1 MAESPVPPAT
11 KRRQRPEK
19 KVEITDPK
27 AIRAL
32 AHAARLEVISE
43 LYSTQVSR
51 TATELAA
58 QTGLTPSAM
67 SYHLRALQK
76 WGIVVPAATAGDA
89 RERRWK
95 AAGTDFTINSG
106 GGVASPEFAVL
117 DLELD
122 AYRRRVNAYAKTRD
136 EQRRR
141 GEPTDGPSSV
151 VLASNLLYL
160 TPEQRALMDTQCR
173 PLPPLAAGPLARNAG
188 ASALM
193 DISDGLVRDGAR
205 MAAASHAVLD
215 LDPGALKELGVP
227 LQPAASLLGKDPM
240 DWVLGGGE
248 DHGLL
253 AAFPAGV
260 QLPPGFTA
268 IGSVGASA
276 PTDST
281 GVTIAGRPADTVGWD
296 HFAD

>member
-1 MAESPVPPAT
+1 MEPAAHEGA
-11 KRRQRPEK
+11 KRRVRPEK

-76 WGIVVPAATAGDA
+76 WGIVEPAATAGDA
-89 RERRWK
+89 RERRWR

-122 AYRRRVNAYAKTRD
+122 AFRRRVNAYAKVRD
-136 EQRRR
+136 QRRHD
-141 GEPTDGPSSV
+141 GEPAESPGMV
-151 VLASNLLYL
+151 VLSSNLLYL
-160 TPEQRALMDTQCR
+160 TPAQRSDLTAKVFGLLKEYGLDD
-173 PLPPLAAGPLARNAG
+173 PDHVPEG
-188 ASALM
+188 AE
-193 DISDGLVRDGAR
+193 R
-205 MAAASHAVLD
+205 MATMW
-215 LDPGALKELGVP
+215 
-227 LQPAASLLGKDPM
+227 SLIPDDRK
-240 DWVLGGGE
+240 
-248 DHGLL
+248 
-253 AAFPAGV
+253 
-260 QLPPGFTA
+260 
-268 IGSVGASA
+268 
-276 PTDST
+276 
-281 GVTIAGRPADTVGWD
+281 
-296 HFAD
+296 

>member
-19 KVEITDPK
+19 NVEITDPK

-106 GGVASPEFAVL
+106 GAVASPEFAVL

-122 AYRRRVNAYAKTRD
+122 AYRRRVSAYARTRD
-136 EQRRR
+136 QQRQR
-141 GEPTDGPSSV
+141 GEAVDGSSSV

-160 TPEQRALMDTQCR
+160 TPDQREALNNRLFELLRDYELEDPDQV
-173 PLPPLAAGPLARNAG
+173 PEG
-188 ASALM
+188 AE
-193 DISDGLVRDGAR
+193 R
-205 MAAASHAVLD
+205 MATLWSMIPD
-215 LDPGALKELGVP
+215 DRGKP
-227 LQPAASLLGKDPM
+227 PAKPSGS
-240 DWVLGGGE
+240 
-248 DHGLL
+248 
-253 AAFPAGV
+253 
-260 QLPPGFTA
+260 TA
-268 IGSVGASA
+268 
-276 PTDST
+276 
-281 GVTIAGRPADTVGWD
+281 
-296 HFAD
+296 

>member
-1 MAESPVPPAT
+1 MAESPVPAAT
-11 KRRQRPEK
+11 KRRHRPEK

-76 WGIVVPAATAGDA
+76 WGIVVPAPTAGDA

-122 AYRRRVNAYAKTRD
+122 AYRRRVSAYARTRD
-136 EQRRR
+136 EQRQR
-141 GEPTDGPSSV
+141 GEAVDGPSSV

-160 TPEQRALMDTQCR
+160 TPDQRAELNNRLFELLRDYELEDPDQV
-173 PLPPLAAGPLARNAG
+173 PEG
-188 ASALM
+188 AE
-193 DISDGLVRDGAR
+193 R
-205 MAAASHAVLD
+205 MATLWSMIPD
-215 LDPGALKELGVP
+215 DRGKP
-227 LQPAASLLGKDPM
+227 PAAPSGS
-240 DWVLGGGE
+240 
-248 DHGLL
+248 
-253 AAFPAGV
+253 PA
-260 QLPPGFTA
+260 
-268 IGSVGASA
+268 
-276 PTDST
+276 
-281 GVTIAGRPADTVGWD
+281 
-296 HFAD
+296 

>member
-1 MAESPVPPAT
+1 VNAETPKAENAGPPVA
-11 KRRQRPEK
+11 KRRPRPEK

-43 LYSTQVSR
+43 LYATQVSR

-122 AYRRRVNAYAKTRD
+122 AFRRRVNAYARSRD
-136 EQRRR
+136 ERRER
-141 GEPTDGPSSV
+141 GEPTEGPSSV

-160 TPEQRALMDTQCR
+160 TPDQRTELTDRLFSLLRDYELEDPDRVPAGAQRMATMWSMIPDDR
-173 PLPPLAAGPLARNAG
+173 GNVAAGSGG
-188 ASALM
+188 AS
-193 DISDGLVRDGAR
+193 DGPSGA
-205 MAAASHAVLD
+205 
-215 LDPGALKELGVP
+215 PGG
-227 LQPAASLLGKDPM
+227 S
-240 DWVLGGGE
+240 GGG
-248 DHGLL
+248 
-253 AAFPAGV
+253 P
-260 QLPPGFTA
+260 
-268 IGSVGASA
+268 S
-276 PTDST
+276 
-281 GVTIAGRPADTVGWD
+281 
-296 HFAD
+296 

>member
-1 MAESPVPPAT
+1 V
-11 KRRQRPEK
+11 RLEK

-76 WGIVVPAATAGDA
+76 WGIVEPAATAGDA
-89 RERRWK
+89 RERRWR

-122 AYRRRVNAYAKTRD
+122 AFRRRVNAYAKVRD
-136 EQRRR
+136 QRLKN
-141 GEPTDGPSSV
+141 GDPAEPSSV
-151 VLASNLLYL
+151 VALSTNLLYL
-160 TPEQRALMDTQCR
+160 TPEQRSELTAKVF
-173 PLPPLAAGPLARNAG
+173 
-188 ASALM
+188 
-193 DISDGLVRDGAR
+193 GLLREYELEDPDKVPDGAER
-205 MAAASHAVLD
+205 MAIMWSMIPD
-215 LDPGALKELGVP
+215 DRK
-227 LQPAASLLGKDPM
+227 
-240 DWVLGGGE
+240 
-248 DHGLL
+248 
-253 AAFPAGV
+253 
-260 QLPPGFTA
+260 
-268 IGSVGASA
+268 
-276 PTDST
+276 
-281 GVTIAGRPADTVGWD
+281 
-296 HFAD
+296 

>member
-1 MAESPVPPAT
+1 VNAETPTAGSPDA

-43 LYSTQVSR
+43 LYATQVSR

-76 WGIVVPAATAGDA
+76 WGMVVPAATAGDA

-122 AYRRRVNAYAKTRD
+122 AFRRRVNSYAKTRV
-136 EQRRR
+136 ERRER
-141 GEPTDGPSSV
+141 GESADGASSV

-160 TPEQRALMDTQCR
+160 TPDQRTELTERLFALLRDYELEDPDRVPDGAQRMATMWSMIPDDR
-173 PLPPLAAGPLARNAG
+173 GSAAVPVGTAESPA
-188 ASALM
+188 
-193 DISDGLVRDGAR
+193 DGLGGSAGGPSRGR
-205 MAAASHAVLD
+205 GQGPEH
-215 LDPGALKELGVP
+215 GIT
-227 LQPAASLLGKDPM
+227 SLP
-240 DWVLGGGE
+240 
-248 DHGLL
+248 
-253 AAFPAGV
+253 
-260 QLPPGFTA
+260 
-268 IGSVGASA
+268 
-276 PTDST
+276 
-281 GVTIAGRPADTVGWD
+281 
-296 HFAD
+296 

>member
-1 MAESPVPPAT
+1 M
-11 KRRQRPEK
+11 
-19 KVEITDPK
+19 EITDPK

-122 AYRRRVNAYAKTRD
+122 AYRRRVKAYAKTRD
-136 EQRRR
+136 ENRQR
-141 GEPTDGPSSV
+141 GEAADGPSSV

-160 TPEQRALMDTQCR
+160 TQDQRAELNKRLFDLLR
-173 PLPPLAAGPLARNAG
+173 DYELEDPDRIPEG
-188 ASALM
+188 AE
-193 DISDGLVRDGAR
+193 R
-205 MAAASHAVLD
+205 MATLWSMIPD
-215 LDPGALKELGVP
+215 DRGT
-227 LQPAASLLGKDPM
+227 PAAS
-240 DWVLGGGE
+240 
-248 DHGLL
+248 
-253 AAFPAGV
+253 AA
-260 QLPPGFTA
+260 
-268 IGSVGASA
+268 GS
-276 PTDST
+276 DS
-281 GVTIAGRPADTVGWD
+281 
-296 HFAD
+296 

>member
-1 MAESPVPPAT
+1 M
-11 KRRQRPEK
+11 
-19 KVEITDPK
+19 EITDPK

-43 LYSTQVSR
+43 LYSTQASR

-95 AAGTDFTINSG
+95 AAGTDFSINSG

-122 AYRRRVNAYAKTRD
+122 AFRRRVRAYAKSRD
-136 EQRRR
+136 EQRGRRQR
-141 GEPTDGPSSV
+141 GEPADPSSV

-160 TPEQRALMDTQCR
+160 TAEQRAELKKKLFALLREYELEDPGHIPEGAQRMATMWSMIPDDRGNTS
-173 PLPPLAAGPLARNAG
+173 AGPSSG
-188 ASALM
+188 PSSGPSG
-193 DISDGLVRDGAR
+193 SDG
-205 MAAASHAVLD
+205 
-215 LDPGALKELGVP
+215 
-227 LQPAASLLGKDPM
+227 
-240 DWVLGGGE
+240 
-248 DHGLL
+248 
-253 AAFPAGV
+253 
-260 QLPPGFTA
+260 
-268 IGSVGASA
+268 GSA
-276 PTDST
+276 
-281 GVTIAGRPADTVGWD
+281 
-296 HFAD
+296 

>member
-1 MAESPVPPAT
+1 MNADNPRAEPSAPPAA
-11 KRRQRPEK
+11 KRRPRPEQ

-106 GGVASPEFAVL
+106 GGLASPEFAVL

-122 AYRRRVNAYAKTRD
+122 AYRRRVNAYAKARD
-136 EQRRR
+136 EQRKR
-141 GEPTDGPSSV
+141 GEAADGTSSV

-160 TPEQRALMDTQCR
+160 TPAQRAELNQRLFDLLRDYELEDPDQV
-173 PLPPLAAGPLARNAG
+173 PAG
-188 ASALM
+188 A
-193 DISDGLVRDGAR
+193 VR
-205 MAAASHAVLD
+205 MATMWSMIPD
-215 LDPGALKELGVP
+215 DRGG
-227 LQPAASLLGKDPM
+227 PA
-240 DWVLGGGE
+240 
-248 DHGLL
+248 
-253 AAFPAGV
+253 PA
-260 QLPPGFTA
+260 
-268 IGSVGASA
+268 
-276 PTDST
+276 
-281 GVTIAGRPADTVGWD
+281 
-296 HFAD
+296 

>member
-1 MAESPVPPAT
+1 VNAKTPTAGSPVPPAA
-11 KRRQRPEK
+11 KRGPRPEE
-19 KVEITDPK
+19 KVDITDPK

-43 LYSTQVSR
+43 LYSTQLSR

-95 AAGTDFTINSG
+95 AAGTDFSINSG

-122 AYRRRVNAYAKTRD
+122 AFRRRVNAYARARD
-136 EQRRR
+136 ERRRR
-141 GEPTDGPSSV
+141 GEPADPSAV

-160 TPEQRALMDTQCR
+160 TPAQRAELTEKLFALLRDYQLEDPGR
-173 PLPPLAAGPLARNAG
+173 VPEG
-188 ASALM
+188 AQ
-193 DISDGLVRDGAR
+193 R
-205 MAAASHAVLD
+205 MATMWSMIPD
-215 LDPGALKELGVP
+215 DRG
-227 LQPAASLLGKDPM
+227 
-240 DWVLGGGE
+240 
-248 DHGLL
+248 
-253 AAFPAGV
+253 
-260 QLPPGFTA
+260 TA
-268 IGSVGASA
+268 
-276 PTDST
+276 
-281 GVTIAGRPADTVGWD
+281 
-296 HFAD
+296 

>member
-1 MAESPVPPAT
+1 MNAETPIAETPAPPAA

-43 LYSTQVSR
+43 LYSTQASR

-58 QTGLTPSAM
+58 LTGLTPSAM

-136 EQRRR
+136 ERRQR
-141 GEPTDGPSSV
+141 GEPADSSV

-160 TPEQRALMDTQCR
+160 TPAQRAELTQKVFDLLR
-173 PLPPLAAGPLARNAG
+173 DYELEDPDQVPEG
-188 ASALM
+188 AE
-193 DISDGLVRDGAR
+193 R
-205 MAAASHAVLD
+205 MATMWSMIPDDRGGAAAR
-215 LDPGALKELGVP
+215 
-227 LQPAASLLGKDPM
+227 AAES
-240 DWVLGGGE
+240 
-248 DHGLL
+248 
-253 AAFPAGV
+253 
-260 QLPPGFTA
+260 
-268 IGSVGASA
+268 GS
-276 PTDST
+276 
-281 GVTIAGRPADTVGWD
+281 
-296 HFAD
+296 